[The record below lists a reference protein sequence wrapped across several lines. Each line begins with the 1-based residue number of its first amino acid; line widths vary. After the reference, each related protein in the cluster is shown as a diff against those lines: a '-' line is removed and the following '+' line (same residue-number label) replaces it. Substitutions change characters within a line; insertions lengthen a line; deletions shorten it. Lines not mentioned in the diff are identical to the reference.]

1 MIWRSPPTK
10 PADLPVEQ
18 PTKFEFVINI
28 KTAKAL
34 DLTVSPTVLAT
45 ADEVIEY
52 TFCNAPIDG
61 DETTSWVIHDWP
73 EPAARPG
80 HVRCAPESGSKIRV
94 MGLPRRAFAV

>member
-18 PTKFEFVINI
+18 PTKFEFVINL

-61 DETTSWVIHDWP
+61 DETTSGVNFDRD
-73 EPAARPG
+73 EPGSASCHVGWARK
-80 HVRCAPESGSKIRV
+80 RTQNQNQ
-94 MGLPRRAFAV
+94 

>member
-1 MIWRSPPTK
+1 M
-10 PADLPVEQ
+10 EQ

-61 DETTSWVIHDWP
+61 DETTLRVDSVEKASRPFGVYAFGWFWP
-73 EPAARPG
+73 G
-80 HVRCAPESGSKIRV
+80 
-94 MGLPRRAFAV
+94 

>member
-1 MIWRSPPTK
+1 
-10 PADLPVEQ
+10 VEQ
-18 PTKFEFVINI
+18 PTKFEFVINL

-61 DETTSWVIHDWP
+61 DETTFRVIH
-73 EPAARPG
+73 
-80 HVRCAPESGSKIRV
+80 
-94 MGLPRRAFAV
+94 GLGI

>member
-1 MIWRSPPTK
+1 
-10 PADLPVEQ
+10 VEQ
-18 PTKFEFVINI
+18 PTKFEFVINL

-61 DETTSWVIHDWP
+61 DETTSWVNRFAFAMSASCP
-73 EPAARPG
+73 LSTQSRPNRGRLGTSASGQRRPG
-80 HVRCAPESGSKIRV
+80 APQQRN
-94 MGLPRRAFAV
+94 LPFNR

>member
-1 MIWRSPPTK
+1 MIWRSPPKK

-18 PTKFEFVINI
+18 PTKVEFVINL

-61 DETTSWVIHDWP
+61 DETTLRVIRYQGYP
-73 EPAARPG
+73 SE
-80 HVRCAPESGSKIRV
+80 
-94 MGLPRRAFAV
+94 MFAFANSGLRKREA

>member
-1 MIWRSPPTK
+1 
-10 PADLPVEQ
+10 VEQ

-61 DETTSWVIHDWP
+61 DETTSWVN
-73 EPAARPG
+73 ARC
-80 HVRCAPESGSKIRV
+80 RRSGDRY
-94 MGLPRRAFAV
+94 AVARH

>member
-1 MIWRSPPTK
+1 LIWRSPPTK
-10 PADLPVEQ
+10 PADLPVEK

-61 DETTSWVIHDWP
+61 DETTLRVIS
-73 EPAARPG
+73 G
-80 HVRCAPESGSKIRV
+80 HH
-94 MGLPRRAFAV
+94 AVKSQCLLYL